1 MPPQDVEVLVR
12 WGYAWSNRERKPPA
26 TWLPDEEGRTRRL
39 EEFFDRGE
47 ALEAVGL
54 EE

>member
-1 MPPQDVEVLVR
+1 MAQQDVDVEELVR
-12 WGYAWSNRERKPPA
+12 WAYDWFDSY
-26 TWLPDEEGRTRRL
+26 PDGDGRTRRL

-47 ALEAVGL
+47 ALHAVGL